1 MASSLPRLRVL
12 IIADDPLARA
22 GLAAMLASHPDCH
35 IAGQSGTGAD
45 MGAALEVF
53 RPDVVLWDLGWE
65 PLSAAASA
73 PVSDDAARGLA
84 RLVEMRDTG
93 PPLVVLLADEA
104 PAAALWAVGV
114 RCLLWRQAPVE
125 KLLSAL
131 AAAVQGLVVLEEPLV
146 SAVLPVSPLDPAQ
159 VTTLL
164 TPREFEVLQLLAEGL
179 PNKLIADRLQISEH
193 TVKFHVNALMDKL
206 QAQSRTEAVVR
217 AIRYGML
224 AL

>member
-1 MASSLPRLRVL
+1 MELSLSRLRVL

-22 GLAAMLASHPDCH
+22 GLAAMLAGHPDCH
-35 IAGQSGTGAD
+35 IVGQSGTDTD
-45 MGAALEVF
+45 MGTALEVF
-53 RPDVVLWDLGWE
+53 RPDVVLWDMGWE
-65 PLSAAASA
+65 PLSTATSA
-73 PVSDDAARGLA
+73 PAPDNTAPGLA

-93 PPLVVLLADEA
+93 CPLVVLLADET
-104 PAAALWAVGV
+104 PAASLWAVGV
-114 RCLLWRQAPVE
+114 CCLLWRQAAVE

-146 SAVLPVSPLDPAQ
+146 RAVLPVSAFDSAQ

-193 TVKFHVNALMDKL
+193 TVKFHVNALLEKL